1 MASNRQV
8 PGENT
13 APAPTAPT
21 AARDDKWDEARYEA
35 SLKHLHELHVKLRRL
50 RSTVPRMIEPAAETR
65 SHETPEELFAA
76 LQQSVSKGMGDV
88 KEFKAAMNDE
98 TTVKI
103 MERANQGRVK
113 NPLGIKPWRPRDDP
127 NWTKMDLD

>member
-1 MASNRQV
+1 MASNRQI

-13 APAPTAPT
+13 APVTTP
-21 AARDDKWDEARYEA
+21 ARDDKWDEARYEA
-35 SLKHLHELHVKLRRL
+35 SLKHLHELHVKLRKL
-50 RSTVPRMIEPAAETR
+50 RSTIPRMIEPAAESH
-65 SHETPEELFAA
+65 SHETPEELFVS
-76 LQQSVSKGMGDV
+76 LQQSVTKGMGDV

-98 TTVKI
+98 TTVRI
-103 MERANQGRVK
+103 LERARQFRLK